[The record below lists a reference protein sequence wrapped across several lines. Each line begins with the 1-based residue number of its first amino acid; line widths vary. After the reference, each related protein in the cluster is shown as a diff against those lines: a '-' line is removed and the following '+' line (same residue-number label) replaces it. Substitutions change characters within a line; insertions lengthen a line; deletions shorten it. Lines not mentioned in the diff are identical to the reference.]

1 MNDYK
6 TIRKIAEIEEYIGSA
21 GVVSFDFE
29 TSPTEK
35 YRSDGKA
42 ALDAHK
48 ADITGV
54 SLSVKAGTGRY
65 IPLRHRVGKNASIP
79 SVMAFLRQRV
89 FQNPK
94 TVKIAHNM
102 AFEAMFLYKDGIVL
116 QEPVYDT
123 IVASQLTL
131 KNDFEY
137 RDLGDSGLK
146 TLVPYLY
153 GVELPKFEDVV
164 GEHSFDELDPDAWD
178 TCRYACADSDWAL
191 QLYYTFSEW
200 FENNIPKH
208 RLICEKIE
216 SPTAVFTGMM
226 KYNGVLFDTDLMEE
240 KKAEAEAHLVDL
252 RAKLQAV
259 IGNVDIGENC
269 GTQAFKDYLYK
280 TENLPVLKTT
290 TKYAEAADD
299 EAMQLLRAYCK
310 KHRPEMVSFF
320 DTVQEFRKWAK
331 IKSTYIDGY
340 LKWIN
345 PATGRIHPDLLP
357 MGTDTGRFASRRPNL
372 QNMPRKGSDPIGVR
386 QFVVAPEG
394 TSFLDFDFSQ
404 IELRVG
410 AFYCRDPRMME
421 TYRSGGDIHASTTSV
436 IFGISVDEAQDKDDP
451 DYKERR
457 TIAKN
462 VNFGTFYGLFPRGL
476 QRTLKF
482 KAGLEKTEDQ
492 CARIIANLKTGYGAL
507 PKTITATTGSG
518 GKHYI
523 FKYTE
528 ELALKNVVGFRDGL
542 DVRTQGGLIVAA
554 PSMHQSGNRYAW
566 DTGLSPFECEAAE
579 MPSWLVDEIRKVG
592 TKLTQKKKAADKQP
606 RKKIKEGGR
615 NNHLAS
621 LAGALRR
628 KGIGEDGIIATLR
641 AENKERL
648 DPPLDDETVVAIAK
662 STKAN
667 SPMTD
672 GRSSHGAGRR
682 KRRSCGTAK
691 AKVRWRSRS
700 A

>member
-299 EAMQLLRAYCK
+299 EAMQLLRA
-310 KHRPEMVSFF
+310 
-320 DTVQEFRKWAK
+320 
-331 IKSTYIDGY
+331 
-340 LKWIN
+340 
-345 PATGRIHPDLLP
+345 
-357 MGTDTGRFASRRPNL
+357 
-372 QNMPRKGSDPIGVR
+372 
-386 QFVVAPEG
+386 
-394 TSFLDFDFSQ
+394 
-404 IELRVG
+404 
-410 AFYCRDPRMME
+410 
-421 TYRSGGDIHASTTSV
+421 
-436 IFGISVDEAQDKDDP
+436 
-451 DYKERR
+451 
-457 TIAKN
+457 
-462 VNFGTFYGLFPRGL
+462 
-476 QRTLKF
+476 
-482 KAGLEKTEDQ
+482 
-492 CARIIANLKTGYGAL
+492 
-507 PKTITATTGSG
+507 
-518 GKHYI
+518 
-523 FKYTE
+523 
-528 ELALKNVVGFRDGL
+528 
-542 DVRTQGGLIVAA
+542 
-554 PSMHQSGNRYAW
+554 
-566 DTGLSPFECEAAE
+566 
-579 MPSWLVDEIRKVG
+579 
-592 TKLTQKKKAADKQP
+592 
-606 RKKIKEGGR
+606 
-615 NNHLAS
+615 
-621 LAGALRR
+621 
-628 KGIGEDGIIATLR
+628 
-641 AENKERL
+641 
-648 DPPLDDETVVAIAK
+648 
-662 STKAN
+662 
-667 SPMTD
+667 
-672 GRSSHGAGRR
+672 
-682 KRRSCGTAK
+682 
-691 AKVRWRSRS
+691 
-700 A
+700 

>member
-6 TIRKIAEIEEYIGSA
+6 TIRNIAEIEEYIGSA

-280 TENLPVLKTT
+280 TEKLPVLKTT

-310 KHRPEMVSFF
+310 
-320 DTVQEFRKWAK
+320 
-331 IKSTYIDGY
+331 STALRWFPSSIPYRNSASGQRSRA
-340 LKWIN
+340 
-345 PATGRIHPDLLP
+345 PTS
-357 MGTDTGRFASRRPNL
+357 TDTSNGSIRRPVEYTPTFCRWEPTRDVLHPADPICRICPARALTRSASGSSWSRR
-372 QNMPRKGSDPIGVR
+372 R
-386 QFVVAPEG
+386 
-394 TSFLDFDFSQ
+394 
-404 IELRVG
+404 
-410 AFYCRDPRMME
+410 
-421 TYRSGGDIHASTTSV
+421 
-436 IFGISVDEAQDKDDP
+436 
-451 DYKERR
+451 
-457 TIAKN
+457 
-462 VNFGTFYGLFPRGL
+462 
-476 QRTLKF
+476 
-482 KAGLEKTEDQ
+482 
-492 CARIIANLKTGYGAL
+492 AR
-507 PKTITATTGSG
+507 
-518 GKHYI
+518 
-523 FKYTE
+523 
-528 ELALKNVVGFRDGL
+528 
-542 DVRTQGGLIVAA
+542 
-554 PSMHQSGNRYAW
+554 PS
-566 DTGLSPFECEAAE
+566 
-579 MPSWLVDEIRKVG
+579 
-592 TKLTQKKKAADKQP
+592 
-606 RKKIKEGGR
+606 
-615 NNHLAS
+615 
-621 LAGALRR
+621 
-628 KGIGEDGIIATLR
+628 
-641 AENKERL
+641 
-648 DPPLDDETVVAIAK
+648 
-662 STKAN
+662 
-667 SPMTD
+667 
-672 GRSSHGAGRR
+672 
-682 KRRSCGTAK
+682 
-691 AKVRWRSRS
+691 
-700 A
+700 